1 MVAIAYQIQMTP
13 MNSKEV
19 FIKMEIT
26 GKEAHLLKVLRTI
39 NFGKV
44 IVQKMDG
51 KLVRVE
57 PSESILLNDQDGLC
71 L

>member
-1 MVAIAYQIQMTP
+1 MTP